1 MASVAEL
8 KKSFFAEIDKV
19 ENRED
24 LELNK
29 FFRERTHVEAIDYE
43 KICRSVFLPK
53 VRTSVGAPKKAEL
66 IAFTRLL
73 QKGPRLNEPI
83 WVLTASGDAKPSN
96 QVFMGDCVFPR
107 RGLTE
112 ERELFASDGFSKLR
126 ISRRG
131 SPIGGRWLEGLS
143 YQYWS

>member
-24 LELNK
+24 SELNK
-29 FFRERTHVEAIDYE
+29 FFRERTHVEAM

-53 VRTSVGAPKKAEL
+53 VRTSVRAPKKAEL

-73 QKGPRLNEPI
+73 QKGSRLNEPI

-96 QVFMGDCVFPR
+96 QVFMGTAYSPVEDWQKNASYSPQMDFLSSEYLDGVPP
-107 RGLTE
+107 E
-112 ERELFASDGFSKLR
+112 EVAGWKDFL
-126 ISRRG
+126 
-131 SPIGGRWLEGLS
+131 
-143 YQYWS
+143 YWS